1 MRHKNIHRKFGREH
15 QHRMAMLRNQVTSL
29 LTHER
34 IHTTEAKAKE
44 IRGIAEKV
52 ITLGKKGDLHARRI
66 AFRTVRDKE
75 VLHKVF
81 TELADRFR
89 TRPGGYTRVLKLGQR
104 LGDMAPLSMIELLPD
119 PNAAAKVEK
128 DDKKPTKK
136 AKAPKAHDHD
146 HEGHDHEGHDHEGHD
161 HDDKPKAKKKAAAPK
176 AEKAKK
182 ADKAEK
188 TDKPAAKTKAKKK

>member
-75 VLHKVF
+75 VLHKGVRR
-81 TELADRFR
+81 ARR
-89 TRPGGYTRVLKLGQR
+89 
-104 LGDMAPLSMIELLPD
+104 SLP
-119 PNAAAKVEK
+119 ARKRWLHSRAQAW
-128 DDKKPTKK
+128 PTF
-136 AKAPKAHDHD
+136 
-146 HEGHDHEGHDHEGHD
+146 G
-161 HDDKPKAKKKAAAPK
+161 
-176 AEKAKK
+176 
-182 ADKAEK
+182 
-188 TDKPAAKTKAKKK
+188 

>member
-34 IHTTEAKAKE
+34 IHTTDAKAKE

-52 ITLGKKGDLHARRI
+52 ITLGKRGDLHARRI

-81 TELADRFR
+81 SELADRFR

-119 PNAAAKVEK
+119 PNAPAKTEKAEKPAAKPKKVKAEK
-128 DDKKPTKK
+128 HD
-136 AKAPKAHDHD
+136 HDHD
-146 HEGHDHEGHDHEGHD
+146 HEGHDHDHD
-161 HDDKPKAKKKAAAPK
+161 HDHAEKPKAKKVAKATKAPKVKKAKTEKPVKAAKAP
-176 AEKAKK
+176 
-182 ADKAEK
+182 
-188 TDKPAAKTKAKKK
+188 AKKK

>member
-1 MRHKNIHRKFGREH
+1 MRHKNTNRKFGREH

-81 TELADRFR
+81 GELADRFR

-104 LGDMAPLSMIELLPD
+104 LGDMAPLSLIELLPD
-119 PNAAAKVEK
+119 PNAKASTAG
-128 DDKKPTKK
+128 DDKKPAKK

-146 HEGHDHEGHDHEGHD
+146 HDHDHEGHD
-161 HDDKPKAKKKAAAPK
+161 HDHDHEDKPKAKKKAAAAPKAKK
-176 AEKAKK
+176 AEKA
-182 ADKAEK
+182 E
-188 TDKPAAKTKAKKK
+188 KPAAKTKAKKK

>member
-29 LTHER
+29 FIHER
-34 IHTTEAKAKE
+34 IHTTDAKAKE

-52 ITLGKKGDLHARRI
+52 ITLGKRGDLHARRI

-75 VLHKVF
+75 VLHKIF
-81 TELADRFR
+81 GSLAERFR

-119 PNAAAKVEK
+119 PNAAETTAPAAE
-128 DDKKPTKK
+128 KKPAVK
-136 AKAPKAHDHD
+136 AKKPKAPAHDHDHD
-146 HEGHDHEGHDHEGHD
+146 HEGHDHDHD
-161 HDDKPKAKKKAAAPK
+161 HDDKPKAKKAKAVKAPK
-176 AEKAKK
+176 AAKKAPEKAKG
-182 ADKAEK
+182 K
-188 TDKPAAKTKAKKK
+188 TTKKK